1 MKAVIPVA
9 GLGTR
14 LLPATKAMPK
24 EMITVVDKPVIQY
37 VVEEAVGAGIEH
49 VLLVTGRNKAM
60 IENHFDRVI
69 EVEHTLLNKGD
80 LDKLEKVTQASE
92 LADIHYV
99 RQGSPL
105 GLGHA
110 VSKAQAFVADAPFA
124 LLLGDVIIEDSELL
138 SRMMKLAK
146 ERGASVI
153 ALAEVPLENVS
164 AFGIADVEKQHGLEG
179 LSIKSLVEKP
189 TPERAPSNLAV
200 LGRYVLQPEIFS
212 LLSSLQPGV
221 GGEIQLTDALNL
233 MAQNPDLAG
242 PVIGVVFN
250 DEYFDTGD
258 RISYLKS
265 TVQLAL
271 KRRDVGDEFGA
282 WLADLVAGSQARP

>member
-69 EVEHTLLNKGD
+69 EVEHSLLGKGD
-80 LDKLEKVTQASE
+80 LDKLEKVTKASE

-110 VSKAQAFVADAPFA
+110 VSKAKAFVADSPFA
-124 LLLGDVIIEDSELL
+124 LLLGDVIIEESQLLQQMINL
-138 SRMMKLAK
+138 SR
-146 ERGASVI
+146 ETGASVI
-153 ALAEVPLENVS
+153 ALAEVPPSSVS
-164 AFGIADVEKQHGLEG
+164 AFGIADVVENASKGEG
-179 LSIKSLVEKP
+179 VNIKSLVEKP
-189 TPERAPSNLAV
+189 APEAAPSNLAV
-200 LGRYVLQPEIFS
+200 IGRYVLQPGVFDV
-212 LLSSLQPGV
+212 LSSLEPGV
-221 GGEIQLTDALNL
+221 GGEIQLTDALNK
-233 MAQNPDLAG
+233 MAQDPTLAG
-242 PVIGVVFN
+242 PVMGLVFT

-258 RISYLKS
+258 RISFLKT

-271 KRRDVGDEFGA
+271 KRKDVGEEFGA
-282 WLADLVAGSQARP
+282 WLSSLVQG

>member
-69 EVEHTLLNKGD
+69 EVEHSLLGKGD
-80 LDKLEKVTQASE
+80 LEKLEKVTQASE

-110 VSKAQAFVADAPFA
+110 VSKAKAFVANSPFA
-124 LLLGDVIIEDSELL
+124 LLLGDVIIEDSHLLQQMINL
-138 SRMMKLAK
+138 SR
-146 ERGASVI
+146 ETGASVI
-153 ALAEVPLENVS
+153 ALAEVPVASVS
-164 AFGIADVEKQHGLEG
+164 AFGIADVEETSSG
-179 LSIKSLVEKP
+179 SSVRIKSLVEKP
-189 TPERAPSNLAV
+189 EPGEAPSNLAV
-200 LGRYVLQPEIFS
+200 IGRYVLQPQVFDVLNS
-212 LLSSLQPGV
+212 LEVGV
-221 GGEIQLTDALNL
+221 GGEIQLTDALNK
-233 MAQNPDLAG
+233 MAQSPELAG
-242 PVIGVVFN
+242 PVIGVVFRN
-250 DEYFDTGD
+250 EYFDTGD
-258 RISYLKS
+258 RISFLKT

-271 KRRDVGDEFGA
+271 KRKDVGEEFGA
-282 WLADLVAGSQARP
+282 WLSKLVQG